1 MADDEIAH
9 LRAEADRFLAEAER
23 MQAEAQR
30 RRIARTAQ
38 CDQTMALARDALARA
53 GKRPPAARRGPRSRA
68 AWTTADIIAALEA
81 EAPLP
86 ISTPRLVDKLCL
98 QHEYATVLRLLNGLA
113 KRGEVEKWPAGE
125 SRCCY
130 WRRLNGLAP

>member
-1 MADDEIAH
+1 MADDEIAD
-9 LRAEADRFLAEAER
+9 LRAEADRLLAEAKR
-23 MQAEAQR
+23 MHAEAQR
-30 RRIARTAQ
+30 RRIAITAQ
-38 CDQTMALARDALARA
+38 CDQTIALARDALARA
-53 GKRPPAARRGPRSRA
+53 GERPPAASRAPRSRA
-68 AWTTADIIAALEA
+68 AWITADILAALEA

-98 QHEYATVLRLLNGLA
+98 QHEYTTVLRLLNGLA